1 MTESISLEKIRNI
14 GIIAHID
21 AGKTTVSER
30 ILFFSGRTHKLGEV
44 HDGEAVMDWME
55 LERER
60 GITITSAATTV
71 KWADYFITL
80 IDTPGHVDFTIEVER
95 SLRVLDGAIVLF
107 CAVGGVESQSEKVW
121 RQSEKYNV
129 PKLAFINKMDRVG
142 ADFYGVVK
150 EIQEEL
156 NENAIPITIPIGQGE
171 NFVGVIHLIMMK
183 SIYYKQDEKEHI
195 VYEIKDIPENMLE
208 QANHF
213 RNILIEKSAECDD
226 VLLEKYLHGKEFAND
241 ELLNAIR
248 KAVIGNKII
257 PVFCGS
263 AFKNKGI
270 RLLLDGV
277 VQFLPSPLDI
287 PPITGNTPDGKKE
300 NRPTDESAP
309 FSALA
314 FKIVADRHVGKLVFI
329 RIYSGT
335 LRQGDIVLNATT
347 GKQERI
353 SRILRMHANKQEAVE
368 TARCGDIVAVV
379 GLTNV
384 KTGDTICANEAPI
397 ILENIEFPAPV
408 MSISI
413 KPADQLTGKKM
424 MEALHALSN
433 EDPTFVVSYDSE
445 TKETILSGMGE
456 LHLEV
461 LVERMRR
468 EFGVSV
474 ETDKPEV
481 AYRETG
487 LSIAEG
493 EYKHVKQTGG
503 RGQYAHVCLRLEPL
517 KAGCGFEFINDIKGG
532 HIPDEY
538 IPSVEKGVLQ
548 AMRKGPFSAYP
559 VVDMRVTLYDGSY
572 HEVDSSDIAFI
583 EAGKMCFRKLFLKTN
598 PVLLEP
604 VMSVDV
610 TVPEEFMGAVLGA
623 LCMRRG
629 RIEEMQDEN
638 ENKHISAMVPLAEM
652 FGFAGVIRSLT
663 QGKASFTM
671 VFEKYEAV
679 PSTITQA
686 ILEKRKDKTSRLL

>member
-1 MTESISLEKIRNI
+1 MDSSIPLEKIRNI

-30 ILFFSGRTHKLGEV
+30 ILFFSGKTHKLGEV

-55 LERER
+55 LEKER
-60 GITITSAATTV
+60 GITITAAATTV
-71 KWADYFITL
+71 NWADHFITL
-80 IDTPGHVDFTIEVER
+80 IDTPGHVDFTVEVER
-95 SLRVLDGAIVLF
+95 SLRVLDGAVVLF

-121 RQSEKYNV
+121 KQSEKYNV
-129 PKLAFINKMDRVG
+129 PKLAFINKMDRTG
-142 ADFYGVVK
+142 ADFYGVVA

-156 NENAIPITIPIGQGE
+156 NENAVPVTIPIGQGE
-171 NFVGVIHLIMMK
+171 NFVGVVHLIMMK
-183 SIYYKQDEKEHI
+183 AIYYSQDAKGTV
-195 VYEIKDIPENMLE
+195 VYEIKDIPPNMLE
-208 QANHF
+208 QANHY
-213 RNILIEKSAECDD
+213 RNILIEKSAESDD
-226 VLLEKYLHGKEFAND
+226 VLLDKYLHGKEFSND
-241 ELLNAIR
+241 ELVSAIR

-287 PPITGNTPDGKKE
+287 PPVTGHTPDGKKE
-300 NRPTDESAP
+300 IRQTDETAP
-309 FSALA
+309 LAGLA

-335 LRQGDIVLNATT
+335 LQQGDIVLNSTT
-347 GKQERI
+347 GKKERI
-353 SRILRMHANKQEAVE
+353 SRILRMHANRQEAIE

-379 GLTNV
+379 GLTHV
-384 KTGDTICANEAPI
+384 KTGDTICTPESPI
-397 ILENIEFPAPV
+397 ILESIELPSPV
-408 MSISI
+408 MSVSI

-424 MEALHALSN
+424 MEALHALAN
-433 EDPTFVVSYDSE
+433 EDPTFVVNYDAE

-456 LHLEV
+456 LHLEII
-461 LVERMRR
+461 VERMRR
-468 EFGVSV
+468 EFGITV
-474 ETDKPEV
+474 ETGKPEV

-487 LSIAEG
+487 ISVAEG

-503 RGQYAHVCLRLEPL
+503 KGQYAHVCLRLEPL
-517 KAGCGFEFINDIKGG
+517 KAGSGFEFVNEIRGG
-532 HIPDEY
+532 RIPDEY

-548 AMRKGPFSAYP
+548 AMHKGPFSAYP
-559 VVDMRVTLYDGSY
+559 VVDMRVILYDGSY

-583 EAGKMCFRKLFLKTN
+583 EAGKMCFRQVFLKTN

-604 VMSVDV
+604 IMSVDV
-610 TVPEEFMGAVLGA
+610 TTPEEFMGAVLGV

-629 RIEEMQDEN
+629 RIEEIQEEN
-638 ENKHISAMVPLAEM
+638 GNKLINALVPLAEL
-652 FGFAGVIRSLT
+652 FGFAGVVRSIT

-671 VFEKYEAV
+671 AFEKYEVV
-679 PSTITQA
+679 PSAIIQT
-686 ILEKRKDKTSRLL
+686 ILEKRKDKINRF

>member
-1 MTESISLEKIRNI
+1 MDSSIPLEKIRNI

-30 ILFFSGRTHKLGEV
+30 ILFFSGKTHKLGEV

-55 LERER
+55 LEKER
-60 GITITSAATTV
+60 GITITAAATTV
-71 KWADYFITL
+71 NWADHFITL
-80 IDTPGHVDFTIEVER
+80 IDTPGHVDFTVEVER
-95 SLRVLDGAIVLF
+95 SLRVLDGAVVLF

-121 RQSEKYNV
+121 KQSEKYNV
-129 PKLAFINKMDRVG
+129 PKLAFINKMDRTG
-142 ADFYGVVK
+142 ADFYGVVA

-156 NENAIPITIPIGQGE
+156 NENAVPVTIPIGQGE
-171 NFVGVIHLIMMK
+171 NFVGVVHLIMMK
-183 SIYYKQDEKEHI
+183 AIYYSQDAKGTV
-195 VYEIKDIPENMLE
+195 VYEIKDIPPNMLE
-208 QANHF
+208 QANHY
-213 RNILIEKSAECDD
+213 RNILIEKSAESDD
-226 VLLEKYLHGKEFAND
+226 VLLDKYLHGKEFSND
-241 ELLNAIR
+241 ELVSAIR

-287 PPITGNTPDGKKE
+287 PPVTGHTPDGKKE
-300 NRPTDESAP
+300 IRQTDETAP
-309 FSALA
+309 LAGLA

-335 LRQGDIVLNATT
+335 LQQGDIVLNSTT
-347 GKQERI
+347 GKKERI
-353 SRILRMHANKQEAVE
+353 SRILRMHANRQEAIE

-379 GLTNV
+379 GLTHV
-384 KTGDTICANEAPI
+384 KTGDTICAPESPI
-397 ILENIEFPAPV
+397 ILESIELPSPV
-408 MSISI
+408 MSVSI

-424 MEALHALSN
+424 MEALHALAN
-433 EDPTFVVSYDSE
+433 EDPTFVVNYDAE

-456 LHLEV
+456 LHLEII
-461 LVERMRR
+461 VERMRR
-468 EFGVSV
+468 EFGITV
-474 ETDKPEV
+474 ETGKPEV

-487 LSIAEG
+487 ISVAEG

-503 RGQYAHVCLRLEPL
+503 KGQYAHVCLRLEPL
-517 KAGCGFEFINDIKGG
+517 KAGSGFEFVNEIRGG
-532 HIPDEY
+532 RIPDEY

-548 AMRKGPFSAYP
+548 AMHKGPFSAYP
-559 VVDMRVTLYDGSY
+559 VVDMRVILYDGSY

-583 EAGKMCFRKLFLKTN
+583 EAGKMCFRQVFLKTN

-604 VMSVDV
+604 IMSVDV
-610 TVPEEFMGAVLGA
+610 TTPEEFMGAVLGV

-629 RIEEMQDEN
+629 RIEEMQEEN
-638 ENKHISAMVPLAEM
+638 GNKLINALVPLAEL
-652 FGFAGVIRSLT
+652 FGFAGVVRSIT

-671 VFEKYEAV
+671 AFEKYEVV
-679 PSTITQA
+679 PSAIIQT
-686 ILEKRKDKTSRLL
+686 ILEKRKDKINRF